1 MRDYYDDE
9 PTIRR
14 TMGKAA
20 FAAAVLVIGYF
31 GYNQFVASGSVATPT
46 AAAASEPAP
55 APSSVPA
62 SAPATVTVAA
72 SATAPPTSEP
82 AAAAVTTETVP
93 ATDATAAPA
102 ATVPP
107 AITPEGS
114 SDTPV
119 SAPPATLPDGS
130 TAPVVAI
137 FDVDTITLAGAVPD
151 QAAAERLTALAVAN
165 SKTPASV
172 INLLT
177 IDPSVPDGVGIRV
190 VELNSSRFPAGSA
203 EVLPAHGAELDR
215 MAAVMN
221 ALPNV
226 TALVIGHADQ
236 VGSEQNNFALSE
248 ERAQAV
254 VHYLVGQGIDA
265 SRLSSRAV
273 GESDLL
279 SVGDDATSLALN
291 RRTEF
296 IVYGA
301 LRRSVTVRSVTVRS
315 VTVRSVTGDDCR
327 PSRQPI
333 SSGSGRP

>member
-31 GYNQFVASGSVATPT
+31 GYNQFVASGSEATPT

-55 APSSVPA
+55 APA
-62 SAPATVTVAA
+62 TAPATVSSTAP
-72 SATAPPTSEP
+72 ATAPTTSEP
-82 AAAAVTTETVP
+82 ATDAVTTEPVP
-93 ATDATAAPA
+93 ANDAPA
-102 ATVPP
+102 
-107 AITPEGS
+107 
-114 SDTPV
+114 V
-119 SAPPATLPDGS
+119 SATPASTTPPATLPDGS

-203 EVLPAHGAELDR
+203 DVLPAHGAELDR

-226 TALVIGHADQ
+226 TVLVIGHADQ

-254 VHYLVGQGIDA
+254 VHYLVAQGIDA

-301 LRRSVTVRSVTVRS
+301 LL
-315 VTVRSVTGDDCR
+315 GA
-327 PSRQPI
+327 
-333 SSGSGRP
+333 